1 VTFLTDHPSTSLAA
15 VFRAVGAPLA
25 LERFPIPTPQASEA
39 VVRVACATICGS
51 DLHSYFGRR
60 QSPMPSILGH
70 EMVGQITAAGPKGA
84 RDYRGAPLKI
94 GDRIT
99 WSMVW
104 SCGRCFYCTRDLR
117 PKCERL
123 MKFGHE
129 EISPERALIGGM
141 AEYCYLPEGTA
152 IFRVPDRVPD
162 IVASPAN
169 CATATV
175 AAVLRNAG
183 PVKDEVVVIHGA
195 GMLGQ
200 TACAMAAELGAALVI
215 IIEPDPRR
223 REQSVR
229 FGAQVAID
237 AALPPQEILARV
249 RDVSASRGADVC
261 LELAGYPESIELGI
275 ELLRMGGR
283 LIMAGATFPSRPVR
297 LSGEQLVR
305 RSIRIVG
312 VYNYAPEDLE
322 SALAFLAE
330 ASERYPFAELIG
342 ARYPLSE
349 VNAAMVYAENQ
360 RPARVALIP

>member
-1 VTFLTDHPSTSLAA
+1 VTLLTDIPSSSLAA

-25 LERFPIPTPQASEA
+25 LERFPIPAPRGREA
-39 VVRVACATICGS
+39 VVRVSCATICGS

-60 QSPMPSILGH
+60 PSPTPSILGH
-70 EMVGQITAAGPKGA
+70 EMVGQIVAAGPDGA
-84 RDYRGAPLKI
+84 RDFRGVLLKA
-94 GDRIT
+94 GDRVT

-104 SCGRCFYCTRDLR
+104 SCGQCFYCTHGLR

-141 AEYCYLPEGTA
+141 AEYCQLREGTA

-162 IVASPAN
+162 TVASPAN

-175 AAVLRNAG
+175 AAVFRNAG
-183 PVKDEVVVIHGA
+183 RVRDEIVVIHGA

-200 TACAMAAELGAALVI
+200 TACAMAAGMGAARI
-215 IIEPDPRR
+215 IVIEPDPRR
-223 REQSVR
+223 REQAAR
-229 FGAQVAID
+229 FGAQVTID
-237 AALPPQEILARV
+237 AALPSDEIIARV
-249 RDVSASRGADVC
+249 RETSGGRGADVG
-261 LELAGYPESIELGI
+261 LELAGYPECTELGI
-275 ELLRMGGR
+275 GLLRMGGR
-283 LIMAGATFPSRPVR
+283 FMMAGATFPGRPVQ
-297 LSGEQLVR
+297 LPAEQIVR
-305 RSIRIVG
+305 RMIRITG

-330 ASERYPFAELIG
+330 TAEKYPFAELVG

-349 VNAAMVYAENQ
+349 VNAAIAYAEDE
-360 RPARVALIP
+360 RPTRVAVIP